1 MLSTAVLPDGVSVIF
16 FGSPKYKPPV
26 DSRTTT
32 MSAFAM
38 LPGLTAEALLR
49 LGNTFTGLRLANRSS
64 AFLNPN
70 IAVFSYIVKKRTLIF
85 SSGL

>member
-1 MLSTAVLPDGVSVIF
+1 
-16 FGSPKYKPPV
+16 
-26 DSRTTT
+26 
-32 MSAFAM
+32 M

-70 IAVFSYIVKKRTLIF
+70 IACSGRTVALGLSHLGHPTAPTNMALLFLASAIVSLRKGFPYVSIPAPPIA
-85 SSGL
+85 